1 MQAPLNPFS
10 FLVISVAGWMDQR
23 QQHVIEYLVEENRV
37 LREQLGCRRLRFT
50 DSQRRRLAAKAKRL
64 GRRVLDQVAT
74 IVTPATLLT
83 WHRKLI
89 AQKYDGSALGKPGR
103 PLTSTEIT
111 KLVVRMAEENRGWG
125 YTRIQGALANL
136 GHTIGRTTVADILK
150 RHGLEPAPE
159 RTRKTTWKE
168 FLRRHWDQIVAADFF
183 TVELWTCRG
192 LTRFVVLFF
201 IDLSTRQVEI
211 GGIARSP
218 NGLWMAQIA
227 RNLTDAVEGFF
238 SGKRYLIHD
247 RDPLYTREF
256 IDLMAGCGIEA
267 IKLPPK
273 SPNLNAYAER
283 FVRSIKEACLDQ
295 MVLFGEAALRN
306 AVRQFVTHYHEERNH
321 QGLNN
326 QLLTYTRTVESTGRL
341 PKRERL
347 GGLRSTQLL
356 LSSGRLIRDSGHYG
370 VNTEAP
376 LRMRRGTPKK

>member
-10 FLVISVAGWMDQR
+10 FLVISVAGWMNQR
-23 QQHVIEYLVEENRV
+23 QQQVIEYLVEENRV

-89 AQKYDGSALGKPGR
+89 AQKYDGSALRKPGR

-218 NGLWMAQIA
+218 NGFWMAQIA

-256 IDLMAGCGIEA
+256 IDLIAGCGIEA

-306 AVRQFVTHYHEERNH
+306 AVRQFVTHYHEGRNH

-341 PKRERL
+341 RKRERL
-347 GGLRSTQLL
+347 GGLLNYYYR
-356 LSSGRLIRDSGHYG
+356 
-370 VNTEAP
+370 VAA
-376 LRMRRGTPKK
+376 